1 MADKVNTTVYKRDL
15 GQVLRQ
21 ARITEKASLV
31 SEKGVYVFEVAD
43 WANKKEISAAV
54 KKFYGVTPASIN
66 VARIPAKKVFR
77 RGHRGVKSGGKK
89 AYIELK
95 KGDKIELA

>member
-1 MADKVNTTVYKRDL
+1 MADKASTILHKRDL
-15 GQVLRQ
+15 SQVLKR

-43 WANKKEISAAV
+43 WAHKKEIAAAV
-54 KKFYGVTPASIN
+54 KKFYNVTPVSIN
-66 VARIPAKKVFR
+66 TTPIKAKKVFR
-77 RGHRGVKSGGKK
+77 RGHRGVKKGGKK

-95 KGDKIELA
+95 KGDKIELV